1 MKQASFSNE
10 TNTNTLHTEKKMN
23 AFHPFLIGI
32 FPLLSLLAENFSQVV
47 PLLTLRAFIFTV
59 IFLILTFWVLQK
71 IIREQHRAALIL
83 SVCFIFFF
91 TYGHVY
97 DLLEGRSLFGFLL
110 GRHLVLAPL
119 WLVVWVAALFLIFKS
134 RKNLEFISGILN
146 AISVILVCISL
157 MQIGWQWIHTP
168 HSQSEKPAVNV
179 QIQASAD
186 MPDVYY
192 IILDAYSRED
202 MMQKYH
208 ELDIRIFVETL
219 EKIGFVFPSCTQSNY
234 SITALSLASSLN
246 MNYVEE
252 VSPDI
257 VQQNLDW
264 GNFSDPIIHSDVR
277 SEFEQL
283 GYSFVSFETGI
294 SWDEITD
301 ADIYFARQ
309 KSPFLQMLN
318 FRQVTE
324 FEVLYLRTTALR
336 VLDELRATMGF
347 QLTTNIQTPQQD
359 HYDRI
364 LYVLDQLENSS
375 TIHGPKFVFLHIMA
389 PHGPWVIG
397 ANGEYSFTDDEKSGY
412 ANEVQF
418 LNNHLPAILQKI
430 IENSAHPPVI
440 ILQGDHG
447 YYNEERMAILNA
459 YYLPGDGKDDLY
471 TGITPVNTFRVIFN
485 HYLGANYELLPDHSY
500 LSDRDIPYEFEEISY
515 PCTVP

>member
-1 MKQASFSNE
+1 MKQTSSSHE
-10 TNTNTLHTEKKMN
+10 TITNTLRNEKKKY

-32 FPLLSLLAENFSQVV
+32 FPFLALLAKNFSQVI
-47 PLLTLRAFIFTV
+47 PLLTLRAFILTA
-59 IFLILTFWVLQK
+59 IFIIITFWILRK
-71 IIREQHRAALIL
+71 IIHEQNRAALIL
-83 SVCFIFFF
+83 SVSFIFFS

-97 DLLEGRSLFGFLL
+97 DFLEGKSLFGFVL

-119 WLVVWVAALFLIFKS
+119 WLVVWVALLLLIFKS
-134 RKNLEFISGILN
+134 KSDLEIISRIFN
-146 AISVILVCISL
+146 AISVFLVCISL
-157 MQIGWQWIHTP
+157 MQISWQWIRTP
-168 HSQSEKPAVNV
+168 RTQSEKPAINENLQV
-179 QIQASAD
+179 STD

-202 MMQKYH
+202 MLQKYH
-208 ELDIRIFVETL
+208 HLDISNFVETL
-219 EKIGFVFPSCTQSNY
+219 EKMGFIFPSCTQSNY

-252 VSPDI
+252 ISPDI

-264 GNFSDPIIHSDVR
+264 GNFSDPIIHSIVR
-277 SEFEQL
+277 NEFEQL

-301 ADIYFARQ
+301 ADIYYTRQ

-336 VLDELRATMGF
+336 VLDELRAKMGF

-375 TIHGPKFVFLHIMA
+375 TIESPKFIFLHIMA

-397 ANGEYSFTDDEKSGY
+397 TNGEYAFTNDEKSGY
-412 ANEVQF
+412 ANEVLF
-418 LNNHLPAILQKI
+418 LNSQLPAILQKI
-430 IENSAHPPVI
+430 IENSTHPPVI

-471 TGITPVNTFRVIFN
+471 SGITPVNTFRVIFN
-485 HYLGANYELLPDHSY
+485 HYLGGNYELLPDHSY

-515 PCTVP
+515 PCTVQ

>member
-1 MKQASFSNE
+1 MKQASSSYE
-10 TNTNTLHTEKKMN
+10 TNAKALHKEKKQY
-23 AFHPFLIGI
+23 AFHPILIGI
-32 FPLLSLLAENFSQVV
+32 FPFLALLAKNFNQVD
-47 PLLTLRAFIFTV
+47 PFLTLRAFIFTAIFV
-59 IFLILTFWVLQK
+59 IIAFWILQK
-71 IIREQHRAALIL
+71 IFHEQNLAALIL

-97 DLLEGRSLFGFLL
+97 DLLEEKSLFGFLL

-119 WLVVWVAALFLIFKS
+119 WLVVWVAALFLIFKNKRDLQMIS
-134 RKNLEFISGILN
+134 RILN
-146 AISVILVCISL
+146 ALSVFLVCISL
-157 MQIGWQWIHTP
+157 MQIGWQWIRTP
-168 HSQSEKPAVNV
+168 QSQSKKSVTNV
-179 QIQASAD
+179 PVQASTD
-186 MPDVYY
+186 MPDIYY

-202 MMQKYH
+202 MLQKYH
-208 ELDIRIFVETL
+208 DLDVSKFVETL
-219 EKIGFVFPSCTQSNY
+219 EQMGFVFPSCTQSNY

-246 MNYVEE
+246 MNYVEK

-264 GNFSDPIIHSDVR
+264 GNFSDSIIHSNVR

-283 GYSFVSFETGI
+283 GYSFISFETGI

-301 ADIYFARQ
+301 ADIYYARQ
-309 KSPFLQMLN
+309 KSPLLQMLN

-324 FEVLYLRTTALR
+324 FEVLYLRTTVLR
-336 VLDELRATMGF
+336 VLDELRAMLGF

-375 TIHGPKFVFLHIMA
+375 TIQGPKFVFLHIMA
-389 PHGPWVIG
+389 PHGPWVLG
-397 ANGEYSFTDDEKSGY
+397 ANGEYAFTNDEKSGY
-412 ANEVQF
+412 TNEVLF
-418 LNNHLPAILQKI
+418 LNSQLPVILQKI
-430 IENSAHPPVI
+430 IKNSSHPPVI

-471 TGITPVNTFRVIFN
+471 SEITPVNTFRVIFN
-485 HYLGANYELLPDHSY
+485 HYLGGNYEMLPDHSY

-515 PCTVP
+515 PCTVK